1 MNNMMA
7 LGIFKRKQKGRD
19 SNQKGPSVEEWPDY
33 VVTLEGKNFNEFI
46 QKYPLS
52 MVDFWAPWC
61 APCRVIAP
69 RIRRLSKIYKGK
81 VAFGRLNIQNNEDI
95 TKQYHVMGIPHLVFF
110 RYGGEVTSV
119 TGARSIGKLKDNI
132 DGLLKKLEI

>member
-1 MNNMMA
+1 MIF
-7 LGIFKRKQKGRD
+7 LGIFKHKRKNLNSKQKI
-19 SNQKGPSVEEWPDY
+19 PSAVELPDY

-52 MVDFWAPWC
+52 IVDFWAPWC

-81 VAFGRLNIQNNEDI
+81 VAFGRLNTQNNEDI
-95 TKQYHVMGIPHLVFF
+95 AKQYHIMGIPHLVFF
-110 RYGGEVTSV
+110 RYGREVTSV
-119 TGARSIGKLKDNI
+119 TGARSIGKLKDKI
-132 DGLLKKLEI
+132 DGLLKKLEH